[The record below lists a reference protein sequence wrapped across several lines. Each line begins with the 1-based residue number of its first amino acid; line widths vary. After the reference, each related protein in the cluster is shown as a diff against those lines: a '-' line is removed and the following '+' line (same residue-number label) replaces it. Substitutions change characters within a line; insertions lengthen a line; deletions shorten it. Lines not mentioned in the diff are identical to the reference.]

1 MLVVDLM
8 HEFELGIWKVL
19 FIHLICILS
28 TTEVG
33 DTLVNELDRRY
44 RMIPTFSSDTIR
56 RFTSNTL
63 EMKRM
68 AAHNFEDVLQVRPY
82 SDLFLLLGSYWR

>member
-19 FIHLICILS
+19 LIHLMCILS
-28 TTEVG
+28 TAEVG

-44 RMIPTFSSDTIR
+44 RMIPTFGGDTIR
-56 RFTSNTL
+56 RFTSNTS

-68 AAHNFEDVLQVRPY
+68 AAHDFKDVLQVRPY